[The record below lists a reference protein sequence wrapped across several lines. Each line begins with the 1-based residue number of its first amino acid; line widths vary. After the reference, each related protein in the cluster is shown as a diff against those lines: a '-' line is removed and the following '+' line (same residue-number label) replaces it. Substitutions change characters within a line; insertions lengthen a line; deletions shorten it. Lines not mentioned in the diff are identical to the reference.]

1 MSVTRRPQTLNPSIS
16 TDIGSVAPMSS
27 TVFASA
33 FGDHPGQWPLPEARS
48 PQELWFRAVAAGGQG
63 RYAAARADLSGL
75 IHNESAGRWRSLAR
89 SAYASF
95 LRQLGWHWRAH
106 DWDGRAWAA
115 AGSDPE
121 AGADALIGLAA
132 DALGV
137 GRLAA
142 SAALLEPA
150 AGMAGGAGEL
160 RLEIR
165 LAWVRAE
172 LAMAGGDGT
181 DAVHHARRGV
191 ELARHALPALARHRV
206 KSDVVLAAALCSA
219 GDLAGSRTVA
229 DAALADAQAHGL
241 APLQWALAC
250 LLSDIGSAS
259 HNPADIAAV
268 RERNAQFVIRHGG
281 HWKMR

>member
-1 MSVTRRPQTLNPSIS
+1 
-16 TDIGSVAPMSS
+16 MSS
-27 TVFASA
+27 SAAAAA
-33 FGDHPGQWPLPEARS
+33 FGERPDQWPLPEARS
-48 PQELWFRAVAAGGQG
+48 PQELWLRAVAAGGQG
-63 RYAAARADLSGL
+63 RYAAARADLAGL
-75 IHNESAGRWRSLAR
+75 IHNESAGRWRSLGR
-89 SAYASF
+89 SAYGSF

-106 DWDGRAWAA
+106 DWDGRALAA
-115 AGSDPE
+115 AGTDPG

-137 GRLAA
+137 GRLAT
-142 SAALLEPA
+142 SAALLERAVGLARNADEP
-150 AGMAGGAGEL
+150 

-172 LAMAGGDGT
+172 LAMAGGDGP
-181 DAVHHARRGV
+181 DAMQHARRGV
-191 ELARHALPALARHRV
+191 ELAHEALPSLRRHRV

-229 DAALADAQAHGL
+229 DAALADTETYQL
-241 APLQWALAC
+241 APLRWALAC

-259 HNPADIAAV
+259 RSPGDIGEV
-268 RERNAQFVIRHGG
+268 RELSAQFVTRHGG